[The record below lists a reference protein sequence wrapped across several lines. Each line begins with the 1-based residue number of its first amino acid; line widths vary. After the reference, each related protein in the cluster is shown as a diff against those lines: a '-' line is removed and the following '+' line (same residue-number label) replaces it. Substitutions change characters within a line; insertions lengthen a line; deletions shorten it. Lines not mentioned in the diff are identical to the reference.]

1 MKNKK
6 LLAASLSLG
15 LILGANE
22 TVFAA
27 ETAENSNSV
36 ISSTNDGKLLNGKRG
51 SEVIGNPEAV
61 EKQQENK
68 EVEATGS
75 GLDAVAHKKTSK
87 KEQVAETNEDT
98 AAGRETIVVGDEK
111 EAKESDSSQANQK
124 GSGIDSVAHKSNND
138 QANENTAAGRETIVV
153 GDKDKAN
160 NEAENNSQSAPEGE
174 SLDQVDKQ
182 DKASGKENTAAG
194 RETIVVGDKD
204 NNKDQANA
212 DRTQSGPQGEALG
225 QVANK
230 TDSNNEEGQNTAA
243 GRGTIVVGNK
253 NEDSEDSTQPGPQGE
268 KLGEVAEKES
278 EKDSEDKDSDD
289 TNAGSNPKTGIGS
302 TSALAVL
309 ASAGLAYISSK
320 RK

>member
-15 LILGANE
+15 LILGANG
-22 TVFAA
+22 TVFA
-27 ETAENSNSV
+27 
-36 ISSTNDGKLLNGKRG
+36 
-51 SEVIGNPEAV
+51 
-61 EKQQENK
+61 
-68 EVEATGS
+68 
-75 GLDAVAHKKTSK
+75 
-87 KEQVAETNEDT
+87 AETNEDT

-111 EAKESDSSQANQK
+111 EAKESNTSQTDQKGRGLDSVAHKASNDQANENTAAGRETIVVGDERDAKETDSSQANQK
-124 GSGIDSVAHKSNND
+124 GSGLDSVAHKSNND
-138 QANENTAAGRETIVV
+138 KANENTAAGRETIVV

-160 NEAENNSQSAPEGE
+160 NEAENNSQSGPEGE
-174 SLDQVDKQ
+174 NLDQVAKQ
-182 DKASGKENTAAG
+182 DKASDKENTAAG

-212 DRTQSGPQGEALG
+212 DRTQS
-225 QVANK
+225 
-230 TDSNNEEGQNTAA
+230 
-243 GRGTIVVGNK
+243 
-253 NEDSEDSTQPGPQGE
+253 GPQGE